1 MNDATCPTCQTLIPP
16 KAPGTPGA
24 RRKYCSVPCRDT
36 AYYGAPRG
44 TKPRPSVCRGCSEPL
59 KPSQSRGRAREWCDP
74 NCRNRTLRASGHI
87 VVPEHAK
94 RCAVSFQVCEFC
106 QRTFSAKTRRKVRA
120 CRDANCRR
128 LLKNAQQKSFHD
140 RYREEHGKTYGHA
153 NYPEQR
159 RLLKLRRDGLLAV
172 GAEDFKDEEIFER
185 DGWVCQLC
193 FELVDKAL
201 PWPHLM
207 SKTLDHVMPVV
218 RGGAHTR
225 ANTQLAHL
233 TCNVSKKDSMPEVV
247 AHGRSWHEAQAGVA
261 AA

>member
-1 MNDATCPTCQTLIPP
+1 MDNPTESRACKGCGYRFQVHRSGGRPRIWCNQT
-16 KAPGTPGA
+16 
-24 RRKYCSVPCRDT
+24 
-36 AYYGAPRG
+36 
-44 TKPRPSVCRGCSEPL
+44 
-59 KPSQSRGRAREWCDP
+59 
-74 NCRNRTLRASGHI
+74 CRNKTLRATGHI
-87 VVPEHAK
+87 PKRAHAK

-106 QRTFSAKTRRKVRA
+106 STTFCARTRKLVRS
-120 CRDANCRR
+120 CRAVDCRR

-140 RYREEHGKTYGHA
+140 RYREEHGKTYAHA

-193 FELVDKAL
+193 FESVDKAL

-233 TCNVSKKDSMPEVV
+233 RCNVSKKDSMPEVV